1 MKSPMFLTFAL
12 CTATVACEG
21 DNDSSPESMSRT
33 FTVQI
38 QNVAPWTVLKSGTQK
53 MKTTGMAG
61 PAGPGEAFEITLTAG
76 KGQSL
81 SFATMLGESNDW
93 FFAPG
98 QGGVA
103 LYDAAGMPVSGDV
116 TAQIGLWNAGTEVDE
131 EPAVGLDTG
140 PQQAMPTQG
149 APDSDPT
156 VRAIGPSVVLADGR
170 PFAVPAV
177 TQMMKASLT
186 YRGNQQFTVRI
197 ENVSTPA
204 TLPTSVGPLPIHV
217 SPPLWV
223 LHQTVSPNPL
233 FTPGAMDLGQG
244 LEQIAEAGDTAQ
256 LARSMDELSGAATPI
271 SPLLAVVHGSGEPLF
286 S

>member
-186 YRGNQQFTVRI
+186 YRGNQHRERVDAGDLADFGGAVAYPR
-197 ENVSTPA
+197 VAPA
-204 TLPTSVGPLPIHV
+204 VGPAPDGQPESTIHARGYG
-217 SPPLWV
+217 PG
-223 LHQTVSPNPL
+223 
-233 FTPGAMDLGQG
+233 PGARTDRRG
-244 LEQIAEAGDTAQ
+244 
-256 LARSMDELSGAATPI
+256 RRHGAARAI
-271 SPLLAVVHGSGEPLF
+271 DG
-286 S
+286 